1 MLIAKEKKKSNI
13 AEYILYM
20 WQVED
25 MLRAF
30 DLDINKI
37 DENVVRHYSV
47 DTDTKKEIFD
57 WYDNIIEIMKREK
70 VERSGHIQ
78 PLKNSVDE
86 LTELHFFLLYK
97 SGDPI
102 YRGLIMEHANSFVEY
117 RKLSGVDDSVSDV
130 ELALQA
136 LYGVLMLR
144 LQGKKISDQTETAVS
159 GFSKVLACL
168 AARYKQKEEEESRNP
183 ELIQ

>member
-30 DLDINKI
+30 NLNM
-37 DENVVRHYSV
+37 ESV
-47 DTDTKKEIFD
+47 NANIVSRYTVEDQLKKEIFD
-57 WYDNIIEIMKREK
+57 WYDNIAEIMKREK
-70 VERSGHIQ
+70 VEQVGHIQ
-78 PLKNSVDE
+78 ALKNNVDE
-86 LTELHFFLLYK
+86 LTELHFYLLYK
-97 SGDPI
+97 AGDPI

-117 RKLSGVDDSVSDV
+117 RKMSNVDDSVSDV

-136 LYGVLMLR
+136 LYGVMMLR
-144 LQGKKISDQTETAVS
+144 LQGKSISAETEKAIT
-159 GFSKVLACL
+159 GFSKVIACL
-168 AARYKQKEEEESRNP
+168 AARFKEKEEEENKNP
-183 ELIQ
+183 ELM

>member
-30 DLDINKI
+30 DLDIEKI
-37 DENVVRHYSV
+37 NQNIVCRYTV
-47 DTDTKKEIFD
+47 DDDTKKEISD

-70 VERSGHIQ
+70 VERVGHIQ
-78 PLKNSVDE
+78 PLQNTVDE
-86 LTELHFFLLYK
+86 LTELHFYLLYK
-97 SGDPI
+97 AGDPI

-117 RKLSGVDDSVSDV
+117 RKLSGVNDSVSDV

-144 LQGKKISDQTETAVS
+144 LQGKKISDETERAVS
-159 GFSKVLACL
+159 GFSKVLSCL
-168 AARYKQKEEEESRNP
+168 ATRYAQKEEEESKNP
-183 ELIQ
+183 EVM

>member
-30 DLDINKI
+30 GLDMDRVN
-37 DENVVRHYSV
+37 ENVVSRYNV
-47 DTDTKKEIFD
+47 DDQVKKTVYD
-57 WYDNIIEIMKREK
+57 WYENIIEIMKIEK
-70 VERSGHIQ
+70 VERVGHIQ
-78 PLKNSVDE
+78 ALRNTVDE

-97 SGDPI
+97 GFDSI
-102 YRGLIMEHANSFVEY
+102 YRGLIMEHAGSFVEY
-117 RKLSGVDDSVSDV
+117 RKIAGVDDSVSDV

-144 LQGKKISDQTETAVS
+144 LQGKPISEQTEKAVS
-159 GFSKVLACL
+159 GFSRVIACL
-168 AARYKQKEEEESRNP
+168 AARYKQKEEEESKNP
-183 ELIQ
+183 EIM

>member
-30 DLDINKI
+30 GLDMKRV
-37 DENVVRHYSV
+37 DENIVSKYTI
-47 DTDTKKEIFD
+47 DDETKKEVYD
-57 WYDNIIEIMKREK
+57 WYDNILEIMKREK
-70 VERSGHIQ
+70 VETSGHIQ
-78 PLKNSVDE
+78 ALKNTVDE
-86 LTELHFFLLYK
+86 LTELHFYLLYK
-97 SGDPI
+97 VGDPI
-102 YRGLIMEHANSFVEY
+102 YRGLIMESANSFVEY
-117 RKLSGVDDSVSDV
+117 RKLSGIDDSVSDV
-130 ELALQA
+130 EMALQA

-144 LQGKKISDQTETAVS
+144 LQGKQISKETEVALA

-168 AARYKQKEEEESRNP
+168 ATRYKEKEEEESKNP
-183 ELIQ
+183 ELM